1 MSICLFIWVEEIRA
15 HTHGLTFL
23 LNERCTYKFVQ
34 YKYRFDTQSFFTQE
48 KIMLIFAYTGNIY
61 A

>member
-15 HTHGLTFL
+15 HTHGRTFL
-23 LNERCTYKFVQ
+23 LNERHTYKFVQ
-34 YKYRFDTQSFFTQE
+34 YKYRFDSFFTQE
-48 KIMLIFAYTGNIY
+48 KIMLIFAYTANIY